1 MKSYSTK
8 ASVKM
13 DVEQQ
18 KVIVQTEE
26 FVRSRLS
33 GDVTGHDWWHVDRV
47 RRTALALCHSEGGD
61 PFLVELIALLHDVDD
76 WKFREKNGVPG
87 TETRQWLEPLG
98 IDSET
103 AEFVLDTIERISF
116 KGANVA
122 DEMPVLEGCLVQD
135 ADRLDAIGA
144 IGIARCFAYGGHT
157 GQAIHDPE
165 KLPQQY
171 DSFEDYKTK
180 SGSSLNHFYE
190 KLLLLQDRMQ
200 TETACKIAAERHTF
214 LEEFLKRFKTE
225 WNYPE

>member
-8 ASVKM
+8 ANVKM

-18 KVIVQTEE
+18 KVIVKTEE
-26 FVRSRLS
+26 FVRARLS
-33 GDVTGHDWWHVDRV
+33 GDATGHDWWHVDRV
-47 RRTALALCHSEGGD
+47 RRTALTLCHSEGGD
-61 PFLVELIALLHDVDD
+61 PFLVELIALLHDIDD
-76 WKFREKNGVPG
+76 WKFRENDGVPG
-87 TETRQWLEPLG
+87 TETRQWLEALG

-103 AEFVLDTIERISF
+103 ADFVLDTIERISF

-122 DEMPVLEGCLVQD
+122 DEMPVLEGCLVLD

-144 IGIARCFAYGGHT
+144 IGIARCFAYGGHK
-157 GQAIHDPE
+157 GQVIHDPE
-165 KLPQQY
+165 ILPQQH

-190 KLLLLQDRMQ
+190 KLLLLKDRMQ
-200 TETACKIAAERHTF
+200 TETARNIAAERHAF
-214 LEEFLKRFKTE
+214 LEEFLKRFKAE